1 MYRRA
6 FIVVL
11 AILLSVSPDAFAQ
24 DATTGG
30 EAPAF
35 NALDT
40 FWIIFA
46 AVLVFFMQAGFGLV
60 EAGLVRAKNA
70 GNILMKNL
78 MDFSLAS
85 LAFLAVG
92 YAVMWGQG
100 NSFIGAEGWFLI
112 GVETPVEGVP
122 LYAFWLFQAAF
133 VGVAATIV
141 AGGVAERM
149 KFSAYLYYSIVISAL
164 IYPIVGH
171 WVWGA
176 PRTPATS

>member
-6 FIVVL
+6 FIVVP

-24 DATTGG
+24 DATTGSQ
-30 EAPAF
+30 ASVF

-78 MDFSLAS
+78 MDFSFAS
-85 LAFLAVG
+85 LAFFAVG

-100 NSFIGAEGWFLI
+100 NSLIGMEGWFLI
-112 GVETPVEGVP
+112 GVETPV
-122 LYAFWLFQAAF
+122 
-133 VGVAATIV
+133 
-141 AGGVAERM
+141 
-149 KFSAYLYYSIVISAL
+149 
-164 IYPIVGH
+164 
-171 WVWGA
+171 
-176 PRTPATS
+176 